1 MQGWFPHVNPN
12 GTDRT
17 PGTTIALALFLSD
30 ISIYIMTRHETPN
43 YNVCMCIYTMSN
55 VIRLLGQD
63 VLRPVH
69 ISTRLV
75 QSDLASLACKGDVM
89 SQPALPRLY

>member
-17 PGTTIALALFLSD
+17 PGTTYALALFLSD

-43 YNVCMCIYTMSN
+43 
-55 VIRLLGQD
+55 
-63 VLRPVH
+63 
-69 ISTRLV
+69 
-75 QSDLASLACKGDVM
+75 
-89 SQPALPRLY
+89 